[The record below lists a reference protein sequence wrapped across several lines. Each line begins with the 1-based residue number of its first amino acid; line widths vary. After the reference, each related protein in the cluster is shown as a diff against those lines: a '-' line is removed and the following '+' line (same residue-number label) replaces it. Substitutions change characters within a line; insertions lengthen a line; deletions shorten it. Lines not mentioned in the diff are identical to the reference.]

1 MLYNM
6 ADSDYKRVLNLGLLL
21 TLEENNFE
29 YLYNAL
35 NTITTYMQ
43 IGLLNSGFDH
53 CTFGWDKVSYLLS
66 VNRFKDIE
74 KMFPKEIGLSKEGHV
89 TCKAITNLVMYLYY
103 REEDWKE
110 KAISGGEAILKR
122 KTSSIEEKAVVSC
135 LLSLVEKD
143 FESFAS
149 ELVNVCKGRKRSM
162 DYLESKF
169 QKKFSFFTL
178 GLYNF
183 ARFLYGEEVES
194 VPFPKGEDFIAEF
207 YDYQKSINFEV
218 GKAFIVYE
226 EPLNIL
232 NKLMDVKIPT
242 MTLIKKSGK
251 SLIDFEKKNEILR
264 NNLLNM

>member
-1 MLYNM
+1 M
-6 ADSDYKRVLNLGLLL
+6 ADSDYKRVLNLGLLR

-43 IGLLNSGFDH
+43 IGLLNSGYDH

-66 VNRFKDIE
+66 ANRFKDIE

-103 REEDWKE
+103 REEEWKE

-122 KTSSIEEKAVVSC
+122 KASSVEEKAVISC
-135 LLSLVEKD
+135 LLSLVDKD
-143 FESFAS
+143 FERFAS
-149 ELVNVCKGRKRSM
+149 ELINVCKGRKRSM

-183 ARFLYGEEVES
+183 ARFLYGEEMES

-218 GKAFIVYE
+218 GESVYC
-226 EPLNIL
+226 
-232 NKLMDVKIPT
+232 V
-242 MTLIKKSGK
+242 
-251 SLIDFEKKNEILR
+251 
-264 NNLLNM
+264 